1 MKHFL
6 LITLSCITLNAFASD
21 FSVKNSD
28 GFDICYNYINEGT
41 ELEVAGIKDFDYNN
55 VYIIPDEVTYMGRTR
70 KVTAIG
76 DGAFF
81 GKYGLIVILPETLKS
96 IGDDAFYD
104 CYSIKSI
111 FIPDGVESIGKRAF
125 SRCHIEKIS
134 LGKGLKTIGEDCFPS
149 YGNTA
154 VDTVIVRDLKAFC
167 SIKGGGVF
175 SSCMGQRLLFSDE
188 KTMITDLVLPE
199 GIENIGNFSG
209 CQSIQ
214 SVTIPSGIT
223 DPGRFTGCTNLVKVV
238 LPNTITTIGSYE
250 AFCNTSLESIN
261 FPQSL
266 KSIGWN
272 SFRNCKLEHVTIP
285 ENVTEIGICAFAYCP
300 LISVDISASVKR
312 IGFKAFYSETLLT
325 VNSSINDPEN
335 TPAGG
340 ELTSGKDTWF
350 ENAFSRNT
358 LMNATLNVPKGTK
371 EKYKAA
377 EGWKEFVFIEEGL
390 PSGINVISKEK
401 NGNFDIYNLQG
412 QKVRSN
418 ATSLEGLAKGVYI
431 INGKTVVVK

>member
-41 ELEVAGIKDFDYNN
+41 ELEVSGIKDFDYNN

-76 DGAFF
+76 DWAFY

-96 IGDDAFYD
+96 IGDYAFKD
-104 CYSIKSI
+104 VLIIKSI
-111 FIPDGVESIGKRAF
+111 FIPDGVESIGKKAF
-125 SRCHIEKIS
+125 AGSHIEKIS
-134 LGKGLKTIGEDCFPS
+134 LGKGLKTIGEDCFTS
-149 YGNTA
+149 YGDTG

-175 SSCMGQRLLFSDE
+175 SSGKGQRLLFSDE

-199 GIENIGNFSG
+199 GIENTGNFSG

-285 ENVTEIGICAFAYCP
+285 ENVTEIGTYAFAYCP
-300 LISVDISASVKR
+300 LISVDISASVKS
-312 IGFKAFYSETLLT
+312 IGPKAFYSETLLT

-335 TPAGG
+335 TTAGH
-340 ELTSGKDTWF
+340 ELTSGF
-350 ENAFSRNT
+350 VNAFSRNT

>member
-1 MKHFL
+1 
-6 LITLSCITLNAFASD
+6 
-21 FSVKNSD
+21 
-28 GFDICYNYINEGT
+28 
-41 ELEVAGIKDFDYNN
+41 
-55 VYIIPDEVTYMGRTR
+55 
-70 KVTAIG
+70 
-76 DGAFF
+76 
-81 GKYGLIVILPETLKS
+81 
-96 IGDDAFYD
+96 
-104 CYSIKSI
+104 
-111 FIPDGVESIGKRAF
+111 
-125 SRCHIEKIS
+125 
-134 LGKGLKTIGEDCFPS
+134 
-149 YGNTA
+149 
-154 VDTVIVRDLKAFC
+154 
-167 SIKGGGVF
+167 
-175 SSCMGQRLLFSDE
+175 MGQRLLFSDE

-199 GIENIGNFSG
+199 GIENTGNFSG

-266 KSIGWN
+266 KSIGWS

-300 LISVDISASVKR
+300 LISVDISASVKS

-350 ENAFSRNT
+350 DNAFSRNT

>member
-28 GFDICYNYINEGT
+28 GFDICYNYFNEGT

-76 DGAFF
+76 DWAFF
-81 GKYGLIVILPETLKS
+81 GKNGLIVILPKTLKS
-96 IGDDAFYD
+96 IGDYAFND

-111 FIPDGVESIGKRAF
+111 FIPDGVESIGKKAF
-125 SRCHIEKIS
+125 ARSHIEKIS
-134 LGKGLKTIGEDCFPS
+134 LGKGLKTIGEDCFS
-149 YGNTA
+149 S

-175 SSCMGQRLLFSDE
+175 SSCEGQRLLFSDE

-199 GIENIGNFSG
+199 GIENTGNFSG

-285 ENVTEIGICAFAYCP
+285 GNVTEIGICAFAYCP
-300 LISVDISASVKR
+300 LISVDISASVKS

-350 ENAFSRNT
+350 DNAFSRNT